1 MLCADLC
8 ARVTCGSDSHPL
20 FLSRAAGGGDATQ
33 VLTTMEKERRN
44 PRSRANLKREE
55 EVANKLMN
63 TVMFVGRELESM
75 QV

>member
-1 MLCADLC
+1 
-8 ARVTCGSDSHPL
+8 
-20 FLSRAAGGGDATQ
+20 
-33 VLTTMEKERRN
+33 MEKERRN